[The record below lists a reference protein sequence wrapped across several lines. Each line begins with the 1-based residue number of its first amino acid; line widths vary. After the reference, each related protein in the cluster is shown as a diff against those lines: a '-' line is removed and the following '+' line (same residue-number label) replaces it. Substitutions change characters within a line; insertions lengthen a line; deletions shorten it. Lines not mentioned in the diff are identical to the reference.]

1 MGQPDRQEVLAL
13 LDLPVQPELLVQPG
27 PRDQLVL
34 RGLPA
39 PQAQP
44 DRRVLLARQD
54 PREPT
59 VQQVRRD
66 PPGLPELQ
74 ALPVQRE
81 LRVIL
86 DPRDLPDLPDLLG
99 LQERADPQDQR
110 AVRQQ

>member
-13 LDLPVQPELLVQPG
+13 QALPAQPELLVQLD

-39 PQAQP
+39 PQALP

-66 PPGLPELQ
+66 PLGLQEPQ

-99 LQERADPQDQR
+99 LQERAGPQDQR